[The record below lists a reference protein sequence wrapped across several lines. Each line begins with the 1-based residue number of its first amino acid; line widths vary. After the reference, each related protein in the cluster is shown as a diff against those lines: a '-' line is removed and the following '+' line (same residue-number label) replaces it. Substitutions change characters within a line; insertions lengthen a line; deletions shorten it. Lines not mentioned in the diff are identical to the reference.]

1 MGDRLWVRCHRGGG
15 RRGEVNPARALGV
28 GGGSLLK
35 EVATLASGGRKTWSV
50 LLTDL
55 QSSGFTWLQAR
66 LQVRLQARLQARLGP
81 GGPQHPASPPSAA
94 RLGGG
99 FVLRPVRS
107 ERWQDGRRPL
117 QASPSSR
124 RSARPPSAAISR
136 LRPLRILEP
145 VLESLAGV
153 IGLSLELRVVQPQ
166 GTVI

>member
-1 MGDRLWVRCHRGGG
+1 MVLPSAHHVTLTQGWRVFGDRLWVRCHRGGG

-124 RSARPPSAAISR
+124 RSARPPSAAFGHSA
-136 LRPLRILEP
+136 
-145 VLESLAGV
+145 SLNQSWNRWLG
-153 IGLSLELRVVQPQ
+153 S
-166 GTVI
+166 